1 MSRNTRLAAAGLVAL
16 LAGCADQ
23 PPPSAP
29 DRDGFV
35 QSSIQLQEQE
45 RMERLARN
53 FALALQDSGF
63 RSTIRRS
70 LEQSPF
76 GEHKLYFQG
85 MLTTSNRKLLQAMAR
100 ASGSSEQEIEGD
112 AANVPPLEFYLP
124 VPAHRLRWTG
134 DAGILVATARKD
146 GDIPIAFDT
155 RGHRY
160 RLDPRQPPS
169 TPVIA
174 LEPAETDFSRPPLVS
189 GDAKCADCA
198 PPPGG
203 GPPPPP
209 PPPPTPAPPAGGL
222 FMTYAHV
229 NSGFESWLKG
239 NPEYEVHVLG
249 QLGSTDSLQSY
260 QCAGEHAGGAYT
272 YDQNDTSWTGTVLL
286 FSQAQL
292 DGYRAAHPGQ
302 SIRIFLVEDDDAVC
316 QIRTGN
322 NSFEDVMQLVD
333 TTYARLT
340 GARDTT
346 SGIIRVIKGARSL
359 QKLLTLVTH
368 LINTND
374 EMVGNAIEDAVAGI
388 SYPGANWIV
397 KGENNVTNGW
407 LKLEMR

>member
-1 MSRNTRLAAAGLVAL
+1 MSRSTGLATAGLVAL

-23 PPPSAP
+23 QTPTAP
-29 DRDGFV
+29 GPDGLVRSNV
-35 QSSIQLQEQE
+35 QAQEQE

-53 FALALQDSGF
+53 FALALDDSGF

-76 GEHKLYFQG
+76 GEHKVYFQG
-85 MLTTSNRKLLQAMAR
+85 MLTASNRRMLRSMAQ
-100 ASGSSEQEIEGD
+100 ASGSSEREIEGD
-112 AANVPPLEFYLP
+112 AAGVVGLEFYLP
-124 VPAHRLRWTG
+124 VPEHRFRWSG
-134 DAGILVATARKD
+134 DAGILVATARED

-160 RLDPRQPPS
+160 QLDPRQPPS
-169 TPVIA
+169 IPVIA
-174 LEPAETDFSRPPLVS
+174 LEPVETDFSRPPLVS

-203 GPPPPP
+203 SPPPPP
-209 PPPPTPAPPAGGL
+209 PPPPPSSPPAGGL

-239 NPEYEVHVLG
+239 NPEYEVHILG
-249 QLGSTDSLQSY
+249 QLGTTDSLLSY
-260 QCAGEHAGGAYT
+260 QCAGEHAGGAYA

-292 DGYRAAHPGQ
+292 DGYKAAHPGQ

-316 QIRTGN
+316 EIRSGN
-322 NSFEDVMQLVD
+322 DTFEDVMQLLD
-333 TTYARLT
+333 TTYVRLT

-346 SGIIRVIKGARSL
+346 SGTIRVIKGARSL